1 MTCIMAGAG
10 AGAYFGMS
18 NHGHADAKIPIFKRA
33 SRHCVSGRAKKDLLI
48 KLTNQSNMSRIFSFA
63 MLAILLFAGCRAES
77 QMPAPGATLYTVR
90 DLMGQDAKGTL
101 KQIAE
106 MGYVNIE
113 ATNYQDGTFY
123 GMAPTEFKAY
133 LESLG
138 LVPLSVHQGGVT
150 LENADQYIAD
160 TKAAG
165 FKYFVIP
172 VPPMGMFKYD
182 MESRTMSMEGTPEE
196 ITSILNTLAAKC
208 KAAGLELLY
217 HNHNFEF
224 VPDANGVVLLDYM
237 LENTDPS
244 LVNFQMDLYW
254 VTRAGADPLA
264 YFEKYPGRFKIWH
277 VKDMDEQGR
286 FAPAGTGSIDFKS
299 ILAEKEKS
307 GMEYYIV
314 EQDMTFDGMQP
325 MEAIQISYDNLKTL
339 GFRK

>member
-1 MTCIMAGAG
+1 MN
-10 AGAYFGMS
+10 Y
-18 NHGHADAKIPIFKRA
+18 RL
-33 SRHCVSGRAKKDLLI
+33 SRLFLALFMLP
-48 KLTNQSNMSRIFSFA
+48 LTFLTSCNS
-63 MLAILLFAGCRAES
+63 EKE
-77 QMPAPGATLYTVR
+77 MPAPGATLYTLR
-90 DLMGQDAKGTL
+90 DLMDQDAKGVL
-101 KQIAE
+101 KQVAE

-113 ATNYQDGTFY
+113 ATNYQNGTFY
-123 GMAPTEFKAY
+123 GMPPAEFKSY

-172 VPPMGMFKYD
+172 VPPMGMFTFD
-182 MESRTMSMEGTPEE
+182 METRTMGMNGTPEE
-196 ITSILNTLAAKC
+196 ITDILITLAKKC

-217 HNHNFEF
+217 HNHNFELT
-224 VPDANGVVLLDYM
+224 PDANGVVLLDYM
-237 LENTDPS
+237 LENTDPE

-254 VTRAGADPLA
+254 MNNGGADPVA
-264 YFEKYPGRFKIWH
+264 YFDKYPGRFKIWH
-277 VKDMDEQGR
+277 VKDADEQGR
-286 FAPAGTGSIDFKS
+286 FAPAGTGTIDFKR
-299 ILAEKEKS
+299 ILAAREKS

-339 GFRK
+339 GYRD

>member
-1 MTCIMAGAG
+1 MK
-10 AGAYFGMS
+10 FQLS
-18 NHGHADAKIPIFKRA
+18 QF
-33 SRHCVSGRAKKDLLI
+33 V
-48 KLTNQSNMSRIFSFA
+48 
-63 MLAILLFAGCRAES
+63 LAIMLLPMAWLTSCNSETE
-77 QMPAPGATLYTVR
+77 MPAPGATLYTLR
-90 DLMGQDAKGTL
+90 DLMDADAKGVL
-101 KQIAE
+101 KQVAE

-113 ATNYQDGTFY
+113 ATNYEDGKFY
-123 GMAPTEFKAY
+123 GMAPAEFKSY

-172 VPPMGMFKYD
+172 VPPMGMFTFD
-182 MESRTMSMEGTPEE
+182 METRTMGMNGTPEE
-196 ITSILNTLAAKC
+196 ITDILVTLAKKC

-217 HNHNFEF
+217 HNHNFELK
-224 VPDANGVVLLDYM
+224 PDENGVVLMDYM
-237 LENTDPS
+237 LENTDPE

-254 VTRAGADPLA
+254 MNNGGADPVA
-264 YFEKYPGRFKIWH
+264 YFDKYPGRFKIWH
-277 VKDMDEQGR
+277 VKDADEQGR
-286 FAPAGTGSIDFKS
+286 FAPAGTGTIDFQR
-299 ILAEKEKS
+299 ILAAKEKS